1 MSSLPNTAAG
11 CLEEAARQAGNPHN
25 ASEVEALNRRAMVL
39 SGRDPD
45 FADPVARPLVEKAE
59 SLQAEMRAAFLE
71 SIRFNRSAARRAARA
86 RKAMK

>member
-11 CLEEAARQAGNPHN
+11 CLEEAARLSGNPHN

-39 SGRDPD
+39 SGRNPD
-45 FADPVARPLVEKAE
+45 FADPVARPLVEAAE
-59 SLQAEMRAAFLE
+59 RLQAEMRAAFLE